1 MTKNI
6 TKQITLKKLTTKE
19 EMSST
24 YSIIKQRYPHIDLA
38 SYEKQVLEMIEM
50 NDFKIIAAFL
60 GEEIVGIAGYWVL
73 RMLYCGRY
81 IQVSSFIVDE
91 EKRGFGI
98 GKKILQE
105 IEKIGKELNCEKVV
119 LDSYTENKKSHSL
132 YFSENFHIRGFHFM
146 KDL

>member
-1 MTKNI
+1 MNHEINI
-6 TKQITLKKLTTKE
+6 RKLTRKE
-19 EMSST
+19 EMLQA
-24 YSIIKQRYPHIDLA
+24 YKIIKQRYPHIDFNN
-38 SYEKQVLEMIEM
+38 YEKQLIEMIEM

-60 GEEIVGIAGYWVL
+60 GEEIVGIAGYWIL

-105 IEKIGKELNCEKVV
+105 IEKIGKELGCDKVV

-132 YFSENFHIRGFHFM
+132 YFKEGFHIRGLHFM

>member
-1 MTKNI
+1 MHHELNI
-6 TKQITLKKLTTKE
+6 KKLAHKE
-19 EMSST
+19 EMLKA
-24 YSIIKQRYPHIDLA
+24 YKIIKQRYPNIDFN
-38 SYEKQVLEMIEM
+38 SYEKQLIEMIEM

-98 GKKILQE
+98 GKKILAE
-105 IEKIGKELNCEKVV
+105 IEKIGKELGCDKVV

-132 YFSENFHIRGFHFM
+132 YFKENFHIRGLHFM

>member
-1 MTKNI
+1 MEQI
-6 TKQITLKKLTTKE
+6 IIKQLHNKD
-19 EMSST
+19 EMLQA
-24 YSIIKQRYPHIDLA
+24 YNIIKQRYPHIDLA
-38 SYEKQVLEMIEM
+38 SYEKQLSEMIEM
-50 NDFKIIAAFL
+50 NDFRIVAAFL
-60 GEEIVGIAGYWVL
+60 NNEIVGIAGYWIL

-98 GKKILQE
+98 GKKILDE
-105 IEKIGKELNCEKVV
+105 VEKIGRQLQCDKVV

-132 YFSENFHIRGFHFM
+132 YFREGFHIRGFHFM